1 VSLLETGGRVVPPEW
16 IDYNGHMMDAYYFV
30 AFTEATEAFLDH
42 VGLGA
47 AYRDRT
53 GSGIYTAESHLCFIS
68 GVTEGATLTY
78 RTQLLGHD
86 AKRLHVFHQMTS
98 ADAIA
103 ATCELMFLHVSQDH
117 VTPMPGQAAAAVA
130 ALAAAH
136 APLPRPEKAGRRIA
150 MPDRVAQVSM

>member
-1 VSLLETGGRVVPPEW
+1 MSLLQTGGRVVPPEW

-47 AYRDRT
+47 AYRART
-53 GSGIYTAESHLCFIS
+53 GSGIYTAESHLCFIK
-68 GVTEGATLTY
+68 GVTAGAALTY
-78 RTQLLGHD
+78 QTQLLGHD

-103 ATCELMFLHVSQDH
+103 ATCELMFLHVSQDR
-117 VTPMPGQAAAAVA
+117 VSPIPDEAAAAVA
-130 ALAAAH
+130 AVAVAH

-150 MPDRVAQVSM
+150 MPTRVAQVTQ